1 MVNYKSLTIYITIM
15 SEFAGF
21 WETELEKVVQ
31 KLAKGGAARVIDHEG
46 HEVIVKVEIIDPGR
60 EEQNDNAWA

>member
-1 MVNYKSLTIYITIM
+1 M

-21 WETELEKVVQ
+21 WETELERVVQ
-31 KLAKGGAARVIDHEG
+31 KLSKGGAARVIDHDG

-60 EEQNDNAWA
+60 EEQNDTAWA

>member
-1 MVNYKSLTIYITIM
+1 M

-21 WETELEKVVQ
+21 WETELERVVQ

-46 HEVIVKVEIIDPGR
+46 KEVIVRVEPIDPGR
-60 EEQNDNAWA
+60 EDTNDTAWA

>member
-1 MVNYKSLTIYITIM
+1 M

-21 WETELEKVVQ
+21 WETELERVVQ

-46 HEVIVKVEIIDPGR
+46 KEVIVRVEAIDPGR
-60 EEQNDNAWA
+60 EETNDNAWA